1 MSSANNSIN
10 PGSSTSAEVNKLALI
25 VGVNTSSIAPPYR
38 STLKY
43 AEKDAQD
50 MASLLN
56 QPECRFTLLVPALTG
71 EHATSG
77 TIKQR
82 VIELVRKREKEDF
95 LLFYYAGHAI
105 PIENDIYFI
114 THDFQE

>member
-10 PGSSTSAEVNKLALI
+10 PGISTSPEVNKLALV

-50 MASLLN
+50 MASLLKEH
-56 QPECRFTLLVPALTG
+56 ECGFTLLMPALIG
-71 EHATSG
+71 KNATSG
-77 TIKQR
+77 NIKQR
-82 VIELVRKREKEDF
+82 IIEPSIPTNREWGWQAEKK
-95 LLFYYAGHAI
+95 LG
-105 PIENDIYFI
+105 
-114 THDFQE
+114 